1 MVNVMSHLVL
11 MQEAV
16 PIFNSNADGGV
27 FLITSSAAVRNF
39 FLLPPVNSCADQH

>member
-16 PIFNSNADGGV
+16 PILNSNADGGV
-27 FLITSSAAVRNF
+27 FLITSSAAVRKYV
-39 FLLPPVNSCADQH
+39 PMHPVIVLR